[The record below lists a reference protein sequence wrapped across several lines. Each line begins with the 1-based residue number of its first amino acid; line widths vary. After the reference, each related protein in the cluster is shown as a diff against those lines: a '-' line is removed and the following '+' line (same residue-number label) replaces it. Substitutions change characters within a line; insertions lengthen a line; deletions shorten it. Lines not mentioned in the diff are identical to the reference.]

1 MNLPK
6 DLKYTNE
13 HEWIRLDQEA
23 SNDERT
29 IAVVGIT
36 DFAQSE
42 LGDLVYVEVDSVG
55 EALQKDEVF
64 GTVEAVKTTS
74 DLFMP
79 VSGTVLEFNPALSED
94 DGDNPALINDDP
106 YGEGWIIRIEMDD
119 KADLDLL
126 LSASEYENLISGS

>member
-6 DLKYTNE
+6 DLKYSNE
-13 HEWIRLDQEA
+13 HEWIRIDREA
-23 SNDERT
+23 SNDQRT
-29 IAVVGIT
+29 IAVIGIT

-94 DGDNPALINDDP
+94 GGDNPALINDDP

-126 LSASEYENLISGS
+126 LSAGEYENLISGS